1 LYTIHR
7 QAHWKGRGDILPI
20 RRALVRVPDQ
30 VNVERGHDDGARD
43 DGPVAAVL
51 TDGRRLALE
60 EVQELG
66 VAVDGAA
73 KGALE
78 RGAADPEVGVHL
90 VDEGGLAEDSVAEG
104 EGEGFVCGCRVSVGF
119 RGQ

>member
-1 LYTIHR
+1 M
-7 QAHWKGRGDILPI
+7 
-20 RRALVRVPDQ
+20 RVPDQ
-30 VNVERGHDDGARD
+30 VNVERGHDDGARH

-51 TDGRRLALE
+51 ADGRRLALE

-73 KGALE
+73 EGALE

-90 VDEGGLAEDSVAEG
+90 VDEGGLAEDGVAEG
-104 EGEGFVCGCRVSVGF
+104 EGEGFVCG
-119 RGQ
+119 